1 MRIGLIGSVG
11 SSLRVLHGLVCHRM
25 EVAAVWGYEPRS
37 VKNVSGYQDLSA
49 FAVQNGIEY
58 HAFEKVNDAK
68 VKEQVRNTR
77 VELLFVV
84 GLSQLVDK
92 ELLNIPRY
100 GCVGFHPTRLP
111 EGRGRAP
118 LAWLVLERKGGAA
131 TFFRL
136 TEGADDGDIYVQEP
150 FEVEE
155 DDDATS
161 VGGKI
166 LLAIDA
172 ALDRWLPSLRE
183 GKLEGTPQDATGA
196 SAYGRR
202 TPLDGCVDWGESAY
216 TIDRLVKAAT
226 RPHPGAF
233 TFHGDNR
240 VVLWKSRC
248 HAEGFPKGVVGR
260 VVAFRD
266 GHPVVQ
272 AGEGYVEICEYQELD
287 AEGNLVDLE
296 LVVGGRLGYYD
307 QYEIFKLR
315 SEIKKIKRQLEELYG
330 K

>member
-11 SSLRVLHGLVCHRM
+11 SSLRVLRDLVGHQM
-25 EVAAVWGYEPRS
+25 EVVAVWGYEPRS
-37 VKNVSGYQDLSA
+37 EKNVSGYQDLSA
-49 FAVQNGIEY
+49 FAAQNGIAY
-58 HAFEKVNDAK
+58 HAFEKVNDPK
-68 VKEQVRNTR
+68 VKEQVRR
-77 VELLFVV
+77 AGVELLFVV

-92 ELLNIPRY
+92 ELLEIPCY

-136 TEGADDGDIYVQEP
+136 TEGADDGDIYAQEP

-155 DDDATS
+155 DDDAAS
-161 VGGKI
+161 VEKKI

-172 ALDRWLPSLRE
+172 ALARWLPLLRAGE
-183 GKLEGTPQDATGA
+183 LAGTPQDASGA

-202 TPLDGCVDWGESAY
+202 TPLDGCVDWREPACA
-216 TIDRLVKAAT
+216 IDRLVKAAT

-260 VVAFRD
+260 VVALRD
-266 GHPVVQ
+266 GHPVIQ
-272 AGEGYVEICEYQELD
+272 AGEGYLEICEYQELD
-287 AEGNLVDLE
+287 AEGNSVDLG

-315 SEIKKIKRQLEELYG
+315 NEIKKIKRQLEELYG